1 MTLFSIECSRCAGEC
16 EVRAEA
22 LLVEVDADVEDEAVA
37 GVVHF
42 LCDSC
47 ADLVALPV
55 DWTALVSLV
64 TAGAA
69 LLEEDLTDPRPA
81 HPEAP
86 AAGGPLT
93 LDHLLELHETLA
105 DDSWFDRLARACPAH

>member
-1 MTLFSIECSRCAGEC
+1 MTIFSIESARCASEC
-16 EVRAEA
+16 DVRAEA
-22 LLVEVDADVEDEAVA
+22 LLVEVDAGVEDEAVA
-37 GVVHF
+37 GVVNF

-47 ADLVALPV
+47 ADLVPLPI

-69 LLEEDLTDPRPA
+69 LLDEDLTDPRPA

-86 AAGGPLT
+86 TAGGPLA
-93 LDHLLELHETLA
+93 LDDLLELHETLA
-105 DDSWFDRLARACPAH
+105 DDSWFDRLARSCPTH